1 MIISGSNK
9 LIQRELKF
17 KTCKQAAKD
26 KDLFY
31 AWKTL
36 VLREMH
42 ITSKDPDYE
51 QEIANIKNLFVQ
63 RISVVDTQTYKKGVR
78 KDKVPLLKTEEDLR
92 DFVCEKL
99 PNYFVYKKQLYR
111 SFGTHW
117 DECEM
122 AYLSE
127 DVHSVVCRVKNE
139 LERGYAPDY
148 TMEKIVN
155 RSLHHF
161 REFVS
166 MILAKITERVNPIMG
181 DQNDFKLFIKDY
193 NFNFETGTDE
203 ATYPTDYNGYS
214 LNLDMSKAISDEE
227 LWSYLDSLFE
237 VKTFNRET
245 KEWEIKESGRKKA
258 EDLLREIAKAY
269 LKIEDKK
276 GFFVFYGPSNTGKTT
291 FVNLLIKAFGCLV
304 YPSMPLSFFNGRHTK
319 EDRNVLS
326 EIVEKR
332 FVVCSEVPKMEE
344 LDSYAIKTL
353 SSNDY
358 VTVEK
363 KFKAPQTVAPALTL
377 IFTTN
382 DLSLKDGGFGGED
395 IRNRCR
401 SYGFFN
407 HFEENCRTQKKIESE
422 GYAAA
427 LIRNI
432 ERLGVEELNRVM
444 ETNVTFCPR
453 KGEGI
458 PASLLLSSI
467 FGSFK
472 NPYDVKFKDFLK
484 QFNLDAYVIGK
495 KDLEKLLEENGYCIV
510 CGRGRYRYV
519 RKGEEEDLSE
529 LPEKLKKKV
538 DKEKAEETEAEKEA
552 KAKDFDNLLM
562 EDLTNEEFEERI
574 GDDDCASSLLE
585 ETEEE
590 EDPEEKQE
598 EEEEEESL
606 LDDEDE
612 TEKSEDNEEEE
623 EEEIDAS
630 QLSKDQGEIPAWM
643 TVINRPEIVKF
654 KEFKLT
660 DRNHDFT
667 IIKPDGN
674 VQPNFKKTANHG
686 PKGKKGG
693 KKRKK

>member
-1 MIISGSNK
+1 MNIVSGSNK
-9 LIQRELKF
+9 LIQKELKF

-26 KDLFY
+26 RDLFY
-31 AWKTL
+31 TWKNQIL
-36 VLREMH
+36 HELH
-42 ITSKDPDYE
+42 ITPKDPDYE
-51 QEIANIKNLFVQ
+51 QEIANIKNLFIQ
-63 RISVVDTQTYKKGVR
+63 RISVVDEHTYKKGVR
-78 KDKVPLLKTEEDLR
+78 KDRVPLLKTEEDLR

-127 DVHSVVCRVKNE
+127 DVHSVLCRVKNE
-139 LERGYAPDY
+139 LEKGYAPDY
-148 TMEKIVN
+148 TMEKVVN

-214 LNLDMSKAISDEE
+214 LNLDMSKAVSDEE
-227 LWSYLDSLFE
+227 LWAYLESLFA
-237 VKTFNRET
+237 VKVFNRET
-245 KEWEIKESGRKKA
+245 KKWEVKESGREKA
-258 EDLLREIAKAY
+258 ESLLREIAKAY

-304 YPSMPLSFFNGRHTK
+304 YPSMPLSFFNGKHTK
-319 EDRNVLS
+319 DDRNVLS
-326 EIVEKR
+326 EIVGRR
-332 FVVCSEVPKMEE
+332 FAICSEVPKMEE

-358 VTVEK
+358 ITVEK

-377 IFTTN
+377 VFTTN

-407 HFEENCRTQKKIESE
+407 HFKENYRTQKKIESE

-432 ERLGVEELNRVM
+432 ERLGVEELNKVM
-444 ETNVTFCPR
+444 ETNVEFCPR
-453 KGEGI
+453 KREGTPI
-458 PASLLLSSI
+458 PLLLSSI
-467 FGSFK
+467 FGTFK

-495 KDLEKLLEENGYCIV
+495 KDLEKLLEENGYSIV
-510 CGRGRYRYV
+510 SGRGRYRYV

-529 LPEKLKKKV
+529 LPENLKKKI
-538 DKEKAEETEAEKEA
+538 DKEKAAETDAEKEA
-552 KAKDFDNLLM
+552 KIKDFDSLLM
-562 EDLTNEEFEERI
+562 EDLVDNDFYEWNANDYDYDGSLSEENKEEHPSQEENLQENVEDGEDKSENEEGE
-574 GDDDCASSLLE
+574 G
-585 ETEEE
+585 
-590 EDPEEKQE
+590 E
-598 EEEEEESL
+598 EEEEE
-606 LDDEDE
+606 
-612 TEKSEDNEEEE
+612 TNASELSEEQE
-623 EEEIDAS
+623 
-630 QLSKDQGEIPAWM
+630 EIPAWM
-643 TVINRPEIVKF
+643 TVIDRPTIIKF

-660 DRNHDFT
+660 DPNHNFT
-667 IIKPDGN
+667 IVKPDGSI
-674 VQPNFKKTANHG
+674 QEPAFKKTMNHG
-686 PKGKKGG
+686 PRRKKGG